1 MGPRRANGGATLV
14 SSKLTQFFG
23 AFTVI
28 AIAIVFILQFQ
39 PASQSQVAGASGSK
53 CAIEVQGDCIS
64 AAQWTASYRLIA
76 QRVAPGGDSERLRSM
91 GLYRR
96 TSEGMVERWL
106 LNKDAERLGI
116 TVSDDDLTASLVKG
130 RAYVSLPASEGM
142 PQALIV
148 PMNVENRQT
157 KTFDRKAYEREVR
170 TRTQLSEQEFRE
182 HQRRELVAERMR
194 DIIRSRAHVSEP
206 EAYAFYAREK
216 STSVVSYVKLDGRFY
231 EDLVAD
237 TAQKAIDAWAQKNT
251 ELIDRTWEGR
261 KSQYVPECRV
271 AREIYL
277 GHDGTEESKAEA
289 KKKADEALA
298 RVQKD
303 EAFADVAR
311 AVSEAED
318 SKVKGGE
325 IGCVGKDARLPKP
338 VEEALFKL
346 DEGKTSDVIETEGGY
361 FIVRVEKIAK
371 EAEAEK
377 LGRALVTRELYLKHE
392 SDRLAV
398 EAAKEIHAAVRGGKT
413 LDDAL
418 KAHLDAIKAT
428 KQAGDDAKDKKKGDK
443 KAAAGKGDKKAEK
456 KPEGDKKAEGD
467 KKEGEAT
474 GGGAVTFDNHPN
486 RPVVETSLPF
496 NAGGSPITGIASGQ
510 DVAKLVFELEKPG
523 DVVGD
528 VVPMERGYAVIQ
540 LKEKTPVSKE
550 QWDKDREG
558 FLSGMRA
565 RKELDALIQY
575 AKRLRQM
582 SEKEIK
588 VKPEFQTE
596 PKPKADGSEGEG
608 SPLEDPLGTE

>member
-1 MGPRRANGGATLV
+1 V

-23 AFTVI
+23 AFAVI

-39 PASQSQVAGASGSK
+39 PASQTPVAGSAGSK
-53 CAIEVQGDCIS
+53 CAVDIQGDCIS

-76 QRVAPGGDSERLRSM
+76 QRVAPGADAERLRSM

-96 TSEGMVERWL
+96 ASDGLVERWL

-130 RAYVSLPASEGM
+130 RAYVSLPAQEGM
-142 PQALIV
+142 PQALVV

-157 KTFDRKAYEREVR
+157 KLFDRKAYEREVR

-194 DIIRSRAHVSEP
+194 DIIRARAHVSEP

-216 STSVVSYVKLDGRFY
+216 STSVVSYIKLDGRFY

-237 TAQKAIDAWAQKNT
+237 TSPKAIDAWAQKNT
-251 ELIDRTWEGR
+251 ELIDKTWEGR
-261 KSQYVPECRV
+261 KPQYLPECRV

-277 GHDGTEESKAEA
+277 GHDGTDESKAEA
-289 KKKADEALA
+289 KKKADDALA
-298 RVQKD
+298 RLQKD

-311 AVSEAED
+311 TVSEAED
-318 SKVKGGE
+318 SKAKGGD

-346 DEGKTSDVIETEGGY
+346 DVGATSDVIETEGGY

-377 LGRALVTRELYLKHE
+377 LGKSLVTRELYLKHE
-392 SDRLAV
+392 ADRLSV
-398 EAAKEIHAAVRGGKT
+398 EAAKQIHAAARGGKT

-418 KAHLDAIKAT
+418 KAHLDELKAA
-428 KQAGDDAKDKKKGDK
+428 KQAEGDGKKKGDK
-443 KAAAGKGDKKAEK
+443 KAGDKAAKGAKDAKDAK
-456 KPEGDKKAEGD
+456 KDE
-467 KKEGEAT
+467 KKEGEAS
-474 GGGAVTFDNHPN
+474 GGAVTFDNHPH

-496 NAGGSPITGIASGQ
+496 NAGGTPITGIASGQ

-523 DVVGD
+523 DLVND
-528 VVPMERGYAVIQ
+528 VIPLERGYAVIQ
-540 LKEKTPVSKE
+540 LKEKVPVSKE
-550 QWDKDREG
+550 QWEKDREG
-558 FLSGMRA
+558 FMSGMRA
-565 RKELDALIQY
+565 RKELDALINY
-575 AKRLRQM
+575 TKRLRQA

-588 VKPEFQTE
+588 VLAEYQTE
-596 PKPKADGSEGEG
+596 PKPKADGEG
-608 SPLEDPLGTE
+608 SPLEDPLGPE

>member
-1 MGPRRANGGATLV
+1 V

-23 AFTVI
+23 AFAVI

-39 PASQSQVAGASGSK
+39 PASGTQTAGSAGSK
-53 CAIEVQGDCIS
+53 CAIDIQGDCIS
-64 AAQWTASYRLIA
+64 GAQWTASYRLIA
-76 QRVAPGGDSERLRSM
+76 QRVAPGGDQERLRSM

-96 TSEGMVERWL
+96 TSDGLVERWL

-130 RAYVSLPASEGM
+130 RAYVSLPATEGM
-142 PQALIV
+142 PQALVV

-157 KTFDRKAYEREVR
+157 KLFDRKAYEREVR
-170 TRTQLSEQEFRE
+170 ARTQLSEQEFRE
-182 HQRRELVAERMR
+182 HQRRELIAERMR
-194 DIIRSRAHVSEP
+194 DLIRSRAHVSEP

-216 STSVVSYVKLDGRFY
+216 STSVVSYIKLDGRFY

-237 TAQKAIDAWAQKNT
+237 TAPKAIDAWAQKNT
-251 ELIDRTWEGR
+251 ELIDKTWEGR
-261 KSQYVPECRV
+261 KAQYVPECRV

-277 GHDGTEESKAEA
+277 GHDGTEESKVEA
-289 KKKADEALA
+289 KKKADDALA
-298 RVQKD
+298 ELKKD
-303 EAFADVAR
+303 AAFADVAR
-311 AVSEAED
+311 RVSEAED
-318 SKVKGGE
+318 SKAKGGD

-346 DEGKTSDVIETEGGY
+346 DEGGTSDVVETEGGY

-377 LGRALVTRELYLKHE
+377 IGRSLVTRELYLKHE

-398 EAAKEIHAAVRGGKT
+398 EAAKQIHAAVRGGKT

-418 KAHLDAIKAT
+418 KAHLDELQAA
-428 KQAGDDAKDKKKGDK
+428 KQAGEGKDKKKGDK
-443 KAAAGKGDKKAEK
+443 KAEKKADAK
-456 KPEGDKKAEGD
+456 GAKDAKDAKDAKVEGEGD
-467 KKEGEAT
+467 KKEGEA

-496 NAGGSPITGIASGQ
+496 NLGGSPITGLASGQ

-528 VVPMERGYAVIQ
+528 VVPLERGYAVLQ

-550 QWDKDREG
+550 LWDKDREG

-575 AKRLRQM
+575 TKRLRQA

-596 PKPKADGSEGEG
+596 PKPKNEGEQG
-608 SPLEDPLGTE
+608 SPLDDPLGPE